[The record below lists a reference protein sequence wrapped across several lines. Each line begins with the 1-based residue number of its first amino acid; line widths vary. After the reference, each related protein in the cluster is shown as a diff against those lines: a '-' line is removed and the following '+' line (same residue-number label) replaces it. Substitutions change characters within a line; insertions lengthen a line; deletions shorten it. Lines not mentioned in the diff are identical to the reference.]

1 MADPSSAARVFRFGV
16 YTLDEQSGE
25 LRRNGVKIRLA
36 DQPIQV
42 LRLVVDRSGE
52 VVTREE
58 IRAHLWS
65 SDTFVSFDV
74 GLNSAV
80 RKLRQALGDSAEN
93 PRFVETLPRRG
104 YRFIAPVERLSVST
118 AQPVVTKSRPR
129 NRWQAAAVALAVTAA
144 SALAAIALT
153 RLEPSG
159 ARSRVNADAESAYK
173 KGLVAAGA
181 QTADGYTKAAKYFE
195 DAVVRQPDFA
205 EAYSRLAEAHMQL
218 LFFGAVPPREVV
230 PRAEAAARRALQLD
244 ETLAPAHRVLGT
256 ILQNY
261 YWRWDE
267 AKAEFRRGVDVQK
280 NADERHRTVGQR
292 LIREGRFD
300 EAAAQFELARQA
312 DPLSPVSFI
321 QAGTFYRQVGQ
332 HDRAVTTLRQA
343 IDIAPTYA
351 RTHFQLGI
359 TLLQMG
365 RADEAIGAF
374 EAATGLSGGNQ
385 RFQACVGIAYAAA
398 GRLADARRMLDELE
412 TRARH
417 EYVSAFGIAL
427 IYDAL
432 GDKAAAL
439 SAFERAYQDRAVE
452 LAQMTEYPPF
462 TTIGFDSRYQALTR
476 TIGAPR

>member
-1 MADPSSAARVFRFGV
+1 MGDPSSVARVFRFGAF
-16 YTLDEQSGE
+16 TFDEQSGE
-25 LRRNGVKIRLA
+25 LHKNGVKIRLA
-36 DQPIQV
+36 DQPIRV
-42 LRLVVDRSGE
+42 LRLVVDRAGD

-104 YRFIAPVERLSVST
+104 YRFIAPVERLPGSP
-118 AQPVVTKSRPR
+118 QPPVTEIRSR

-144 SALAAIALT
+144 SALAAIA
-153 RLEPSG
+153 RLDPSD
-159 ARSRVNADAESAYK
+159 ARSPVNAAAESAYK

-181 QTADGYTKAAKYFE
+181 QTADGYTKAVKYFE
-195 DAVVRQPDFA
+195 DAVVRQPNFA
-205 EAYSRLAEAHMQL
+205 EAYSLLAEAQMQL
-218 LFFGAVPPREVV
+218 LFFGPVPPREVV
-230 PRAEAAARRALQLD
+230 PKAEAAVRRALQLD
-244 ETLAPAHRVLGT
+244 ETLASAHRVLGT

-261 YWRWDE
+261 YWRWEE
-267 AKAEFRRGVDVQK
+267 ARAEFRRGAEVQK
-280 NADERHRTVGQR
+280 NADEHHRRIGQR

-300 EAAAQFELARQA
+300 EAAAEFELARKA
-312 DPLSPVSFI
+312 DPLSPVSSI
-321 QAGTFYRQVGQ
+321 QAGIFYRKAGQ
-332 HDRAVTTLRQA
+332 HDRAVTTLRKA
-343 IDIAPTYA
+343 IDIAPTFA
-351 RTHFQLGI
+351 RTQFQLGI

-374 EAATGLSGGNQ
+374 EAAARLTGGNQ
-385 RFQACVGIAYAAA
+385 RFHACVGIAYAAA
-398 GRLADARRMLDELE
+398 GRFADARRILDELE

-432 GDKAAAL
+432 GDAAAAL
-439 SAFERAYQDRAVE
+439 SAFEVAYQDRAVE
-452 LAQMTEYPPF
+452 LAEMTEYPPF
-462 TTIGFDSRYQALTR
+462 TTIGSDPRYQALTR